1 MAVRV
6 IRARNTDPVVT
17 APPAITKAAAY
28 CRVSTDSDEQETSYE
43 AQVNHYTSFI
53 QSHPGWELAGIFADE
68 GLSGTQA
75 KTRPQFNALITACEE
90 GAVNLVITKSIS
102 RFARNT
108 LDALNYIRKLKAL
121 NIPIIFE
128 KESVNT
134 LEASGELMV
143 TILAS
148 IAQQE
153 SASISQN
160 VRMGINFG
168 FQEGRGRV
176 NFSSFLGY
184 KKGGKPGVYEI
195 VPAEADVV
203 RRIYRSYLEGFSPK
217 MIADGLMED
226 GICTPSGGEHWYPS
240 TVASILENEKYAGDL
255 LMQKWYVED
264 YLTHKCVKN
273 SGEKPQYF
281 VEDDHDPIVPKA
293 VFYQVQGEKKRRSGL
308 AKDPSKLRFG
318 NRLALNGRLICGK
331 CGRTL
336 KRYVKSQEDL
346 TDWRCRQ
353 RALVKKTSFHENVES
368 RCDCRIVREI
378 EVQRAVVMAFNT
390 LPTKREE
397 LVVAQERMITG
408 EIGRIDALLKTI
420 DEQQDRLEERLE
432 VLAEAVPE
440 DEEAINTTVVDEVGS
455 EKTVTGDMN
464 EVEFLRTRIVELRR
478 RKDALYAERAE
489 HANTE
494 VQIRLLLELVDEM
507 VKDSLPEW
515 MQAHAST
522 DGRKKDGV
530 VITGGSAN
538 GGGGA
543 QNTGETVD
551 DGSCRDY
558 DDFFSRT
565 RYTVPEGVLDEN
577 GRMERFNND
586 LVIRYLDRV
595 VVQDDGYEVA
605 FKAGV
610 KVEVEV

>member
-1 MAVRV
+1 MA
-6 IRARNTDPVVT
+6 
-17 APPAITKAAAY
+17 
-28 CRVSTDSDEQETSYE
+28 
-43 AQVNHYTSFI
+43 
-53 QSHPGWELAGIFADE
+53 
-68 GLSGTQA
+68 
-75 KTRPQFNALITACEE
+75 
-90 GAVNLVITKSIS
+90 ITKSIS

-184 KKGGKPGVYEI
+184 RRGDKAGTYEI

-203 RRIYRSYLEGFSPK
+203 RRIYRQFLEGYSPK
-217 MIADGLMED
+217 MIADGLMVD
-226 GICTPSGGEHWYPS
+226 GICTPSGGEKWYPS

-273 SGEKPQYF
+273 TGGRTQYF

-336 KRYVKSQEDL
+336 KRYVKPDDAL
-346 TDWRCRQ
+346 TDWRCP
-353 RALVKKTSFHENVES
+353 S
-368 RCDCRIVREI
+368 RCDCRIVREV
-378 EVQRAVVMAFNT
+378 EAQRAVVMAFNT
-390 LPTKREE
+390 LPTRREE
-397 LVVAQERMITG
+397 LVVQRERLLTG
-408 EIGRIDALLKTI
+408 EIGRIDALLKTL
-420 DEQQDRLEERLE
+420 DGQQDRLEERLE

-440 DEEAINTTVVDEVGS
+440 DGEAINTTVVDEVGS
-455 EKTVTGDMN
+455 TQVITSEMD
-464 EVEFLRTRIVELRR
+464 EAAFLRSQIVEIRR
-478 RKDALYAERAE
+478 RKDGLYAERAE

-507 VKDSLPEW
+507 VKNSLPEW
-515 MQAHAST
+515 MTREAEA
-522 DGRKKDGV
+522 V
-530 VITGGSAN
+530 EETGA
-538 GGGGA
+538 
-543 QNTGETVD
+543 
-551 DGSCRDY
+551 CRDY
-558 DDFFSRT
+558 DDFFNRT

-577 GRMERFNND
+577 GRMEAWGND
-586 LVIRYLDRV
+586 LVIRYLDKV
-595 VVQDDGYEVA
+595 VVRDDGYEVA

-610 KVEVEV
+610 TVEVEI

>member
-1 MAVRV
+1 MAVKV
-6 IRARNTDPVVT
+6 IKAKSTDPITT
-17 APPAITKAAAY
+17 ASPPPLIRAAAY
-28 CRVSTDSDEQETSYE
+28 CRVSTDSDEQETSYD
-43 AQVNHYTSFI
+43 AQVGHYTSYI
-53 QSHPGWELAGIFADE
+53 KSHPGWELAGIFADE

-75 KTRPQFNALITACEE
+75 KTRPQFNAMIEACEN
-90 GAVNLVITKSIS
+90 GSVNLVITKSIS

-184 KKGGKPGVYEI
+184 RRGDKPGSYVI
-195 VPAEADVV
+195 VPAEAEIV
-203 RRIYRSYLEGFSPK
+203 RRIYRQYLEGYSPK
-217 MIADGLMED
+217 MIADGLMD
-226 GICTPSGGEHWYPS
+226 DHICTPTGGDHWYPS

-281 VEDDHDPIVPKA
+281 VEDDHAPIVLKA
-293 VFYQVQGEKKRRSGL
+293 VFYQVQGERKRRSGL
-308 AKDPSKLRFG
+308 KQDPFKLRFG

-336 KRYVKSQEDL
+336 KRYVKTDPNL

-353 RALVKKTSFHENVES
+353 RALVKKTDFHEDVPT
-368 RCDCRIVREI
+368 RCDCRIVRET
-378 EVQRAVVMAFNT
+378 EAQKAVVMAFNS
-390 LPTKREE
+390 LPARWEE
-397 LVVAQERMITG
+397 LIMAQERLNTG
-408 EIGRIDALLKTI
+408 EIGRIDALLRTI

-432 VLAEAVPE
+432 VLAASTPE
-440 DEEAINTTVVDEVGS
+440 DEESINTTVVYEVGA
-455 EKTVTGDMN
+455 ETVITGNMD
-464 EVEFLRTRIVELRR
+464 EVEFLRTQIVTLRR

-489 HANTE
+489 HANRE

-507 VKDSLPEW
+507 VKNSLPEW
-515 MQAHAST
+515 MQTTPADT
-522 DGRKKDGV
+522 
-530 VITGGSAN
+530 VITGGTLGSDETTPVN
-538 GGGGA
+538 SEGA
-543 QNTGETVD
+543 KRPEAQG
-551 DGSCRDY
+551 DGSCTDY
-558 DDFFSRT
+558 DDFFRIT
-565 RYTVPEGVLDEN
+565 RYRVPDGVLDET
-577 GRMERFNND
+577 GRMEAFNND
-586 LVIRYLDRV
+586 LVIRYLDEV
-595 VVQDDGYEVA
+595 VVEDWGYEVI

-610 KVEVEV
+610 TVKVER

>member
-75 KTRPQFNALITACEE
+75 KTRPQFNAMIEACEN
-90 GAVNLVITKSIS
+90 GDVNLVITKSIS

-184 KKGGKPGVYEI
+184 RKGDKPGAYEI
-195 VPAEADVV
+195 VPAEAEIV
-203 RRIYRSYLEGFSPK
+203 RRIYRQYLEGFSPK

-226 GICTPSGGEHWYPS
+226 GVCTPSGGEHWYPS

-308 AKDPSKLRFG
+308 TKDPSKLRFG

-336 KRYVKSQEDL
+336 KRYVKPEEEL

-353 RALVKKTSFHENVES
+353 RALVKKTDFHEDVES
-368 RCDCRIVREI
+368 RCDCRIVREV
-378 EVQRAVVMAFNT
+378 EVQRAVVMAFNE
-390 LPTKREE
+390 LPRRREE

-440 DEEAINTTVVDEVGS
+440 DGEAINITVVDEVGS
-455 EKTVTGDMN
+455 ERDITGDMN
-464 EVEFLRTRIVELRR
+464 EVDFLRTRIVEIRR
-478 RKDALYAERAE
+478 RKDTLYAERAE

-507 VKDSLPEW
+507 VKNSLPEW
-515 MQAHAST
+515 MQTRTSS
-522 DGRKKDGV
+522 DVVKKDT
-530 VITGGSAN
+530 VITGGSAEES
-538 GGGGA
+538 GGTQEKEA
-543 QNTGETVD
+543 

-565 RYTVPEGVLDEN
+565 KYTVPEGVLDEN
-577 GRMERFNND
+577 GRMESFNND

-595 VVQDDGYEVA
+595 VVKDDGYEVA

-610 KVEVEV
+610 NVEVEV

>member
-17 APPAITKAAAY
+17 APPTITKAAAY

-75 KTRPQFNALITACEE
+75 KTRPQFNALIAACEE
-90 GAVNLVITKSIS
+90 GTVNLVITKSIS

-184 KKGGKPGVYEI
+184 KKGDKPGTYEI
-195 VPAEADVV
+195 VPVEADVV
-203 RRIYRSYLEGFSPK
+203 RRIYRQYLEGYSPK

-308 AKDPSKLRFG
+308 ASDPSKLRFG

-336 KRYVKSQEDL
+336 KRYVKAQEDL

-353 RALVKKTSFHENVES
+353 RALVKKTDFHEDVPS
-368 RCDCRIVREI
+368 RCDCRIVREV
-378 EVQRAVVMAFNT
+378 EAQRAVVMAFNE
-390 LPTKREE
+390 LPRRREE
-397 LVVAQERMITG
+397 LVVQRERLLTG
-408 EIGRIDALLKTI
+408 EIGRIDALLKTL
-420 DEQQDRLEERLE
+420 DGQQDRLEERLE
-432 VLAEAVPE
+432 VLASQVPE
-440 DEEAINTTVVDEVGS
+440 DEEPMNTTVVDEVGS
-455 EKTVTGDMN
+455 TQVITSEMD
-464 EVEFLRTRIVELRR
+464 EAAFLRSQIVEIRR

-489 HANTE
+489 QANRE

-507 VKDSLPEW
+507 VKNSLPDW
-515 MQAHAST
+515 MVEETQVEGEES
-522 DGRKKDGV
+522 
-530 VITGGSAN
+530 
-538 GGGGA
+538 GA
-543 QNTGETVD
+543 
-551 DGSCRDY
+551 CRDY

-577 GRMERFNND
+577 GRMEAFNND

-595 VVQDDGYEVA
+595 VVKDDGYEVA

-610 KVEVEV
+610 TVEVEV

>member
-1 MAVRV
+1 MAVKV
-6 IRARNTDPVVT
+6 IKARNTDPVITTAQIPVT
-17 APPAITKAAAY
+17 RAAAY
-28 CRVSTDSDEQETSYE
+28 CHVSTDSEEQESSYE
-43 AQVNHYTSFI
+43 AQVTHYTNYI
-53 QSHPGWELAGIFADE
+53 NGNPGWELAGIFADE

-75 KTRPQFNALITACEE
+75 KTRPQFNALIAACES
-90 GAVNLVITKSIS
+90 GSVNLVITKSIS

-160 VRMGINFG
+160 VRMGISFG

-184 KKGGKPGVYEI
+184 KKGDKPGAYEI
-195 VPAEADVV
+195 VPAEAEIV
-203 RRIYRSYLEGFSPK
+203 RRIYRQFLEGYSPK

-226 GICTPSGGEHWYPS
+226 GICTPSGGEKWYPS

-336 KRYVKSQEDL
+336 KRYVKADEEL

-353 RALVKKTSFHENVES
+353 RALVKKTDFHENVES
-368 RCDCRIVREI
+368 RCDCRIVREV
-378 EVQRAVVMAFNT
+378 EVQRAVVMAFNE
-390 LPTKREE
+390 LPRRREE
-397 LVVAQERMITG
+397 LVVQRERLLTG
-408 EIGRIDALLKTI
+408 EIGRIDALLKTL
-420 DEQQDRLEERLE
+420 DGQQDRLEERLE
-432 VLAEAVPE
+432 VLASQVPG
-440 DEEAINTTVVDEVGS
+440 DEEPMNTTVVDEVGS
-455 EKTVTGDMN
+455 TQVITSEMD
-464 EVEFLRTRIVELRR
+464 EAAFLRSQIVEIRR
-478 RKDALYAERAE
+478 RKDGLYAERAE
-489 HANTE
+489 HANTK
-494 VQIRLLLELVDEM
+494 VQIRLLLELMDEM
-507 VKDSLPEW
+507 VKNSLPEW
-515 MQAHAST
+515 MAREA
-522 DGRKKDGV
+522 
-530 VITGGSAN
+530 
-538 GGGGA
+538 
-543 QNTGETVD
+543 ETVEEA
-551 DGSCRDY
+551 GACRDY

-577 GRMERFNND
+577 GRMEAFNND

-595 VVQDDGYEVA
+595 VVKDGGYEVI
-605 FKAGV
+605 FKVGV
-610 KVEVEV
+610 TVEVEV

>member
-17 APPAITKAAAY
+17 VPTQVTKAAAY
-28 CRVSTDSDEQETSYE
+28 CRVSTDSEEQESSYE
-43 AQVNHYTSFI
+43 AQVTHYTNFI
-53 QSHPGWELAGIFADE
+53 QAHVGWELAGIFADE

-75 KTRPQFNALITACEE
+75 KTRPQFNALIAACEE
-90 GAVNLVITKSIS
+90 GTVNLVITKSIS

-184 KKGGKPGVYEI
+184 RRGDKPGTYEI
-195 VPAEADVV
+195 VSAEADVV
-203 RRIYRSYLEGFSPK
+203 RRIYRQFLEGYSPK

-226 GICTPSGGEHWYPS
+226 GICTPSGGEKWYPS

-273 SGEKPQYF
+273 TGDRPQYF

-336 KRYVKSQEDL
+336 KRYVKAQEDL

-353 RALVKKTSFHENVES
+353 RALVKKTDFHEDVPS
-368 RCDCRIVREI
+368 RCDCRIVREV
-378 EVQRAVVMAFNT
+378 EAQRAVVMAFNE
-390 LPTKREE
+390 LPRRREE
-397 LVVAQERMITG
+397 LVVQRERLLTG
-408 EIGRIDALLKTI
+408 EIGRIDALLKTL
-420 DEQQDRLEERLE
+420 DGQQDRLEERLE
-432 VLAEAVPE
+432 VLASQVPE
-440 DEEAINTTVVDEVGS
+440 DGEAINTTVVDEVGS
-455 EKTVTGDMN
+455 TQVITSEMD
-464 EVEFLRTRIVELRR
+464 EAAFLRSQIVEIRR
-478 RKDALYAERAE
+478 RKDGLYAERAE
-489 HANTE
+489 QANRE

-507 VKDSLPEW
+507 VMKSGTAPLW
-515 MQAHAST
+515 MSREAENENAEE
-522 DGRKKDGV
+522 
-530 VITGGSAN
+530 TGA
-538 GGGGA
+538 
-543 QNTGETVD
+543 
-551 DGSCRDY
+551 CRDY

-565 RYTVPEGVLDEN
+565 RYTVPGGVLDEN

-595 VVQDDGYEVA
+595 IVKDDGYEVA

-610 KVEVEV
+610 TVEVEV

>member
-6 IRARNTDPVVT
+6 IRARNTDPVVIMPT
-17 APPAITKAAAY
+17 QVTKAAAY
-28 CRVSTDSDEQETSYE
+28 CRVSTDSEEQESSYE
-43 AQVNHYTSFI
+43 AQVTHYTNFI
-53 QSHPGWELAGIFADE
+53 QAHVGWELAGIFADE

-75 KTRPQFNALITACEE
+75 KTRPQFNALIAACEE
-90 GAVNLVITKSIS
+90 GTVNLVITKSIS

-184 KKGGKPGVYEI
+184 RRGDKPGTYEI
-195 VPAEADVV
+195 VSAEADVV
-203 RRIYRSYLEGFSPK
+203 RRIYRQFLEGYSPK

-226 GICTPSGGEHWYPS
+226 GICTPSGGEKWYPS

-273 SGEKPQYF
+273 TGDRPQYF

-336 KRYVKSQEDL
+336 KRYVKAQEDL

-353 RALVKKTSFHENVES
+353 RALVKKTDFHEDVPS
-368 RCDCRIVREI
+368 RCDCRIVREV
-378 EVQRAVVMAFNT
+378 EAQRAVVMAFNE
-390 LPTKREE
+390 LPRRREE
-397 LVVAQERMITG
+397 LVVQRERLLTG
-408 EIGRIDALLKTI
+408 EIGRIDALLKTL
-420 DEQQDRLEERLE
+420 DGQQDRLEERLE
-432 VLAEAVPE
+432 VLASQVPE
-440 DEEAINTTVVDEVGS
+440 DGEAINTTVVDEVGS
-455 EKTVTGDMN
+455 TQVITSEMD
-464 EVEFLRTRIVELRR
+464 EAAFLRSQIVEIRR
-478 RKDALYAERAE
+478 RKDGLYAERAE
-489 HANTE
+489 QANRE

-507 VKDSLPEW
+507 VMKSGTAPLW
-515 MQAHAST
+515 MSREAENENAEE
-522 DGRKKDGV
+522 
-530 VITGGSAN
+530 TGA
-538 GGGGA
+538 
-543 QNTGETVD
+543 
-551 DGSCRDY
+551 CRDY

-565 RYTVPEGVLDEN
+565 RYTVPGGVLDEN

-595 VVQDDGYEVA
+595 IVKDDGYEVA

-610 KVEVEV
+610 TVEVEV

>member
-17 APPAITKAAAY
+17 MPTQVTKAAAY
-28 CRVSTDSDEQETSYE
+28 CRVSTDSEEQESSYE
-43 AQVNHYTSFI
+43 AQVTHYTNFI
-53 QSHPGWELAGIFADE
+53 KSHDGWELAGIFADE

-75 KTRPQFNALITACEE
+75 KTRPQFNALIAACEN
-90 GAVNLVITKSIS
+90 GDVNLVITKSIS

-184 KKGGKPGVYEI
+184 RRGDKAGTYEI

-203 RRIYRSYLEGFSPK
+203 RRIYRQFLEGYSPK

-226 GICTPSGGEHWYPS
+226 GICTPSGGEKWYPS

-273 SGEKPQYF
+273 AGDRPQYF

-308 AKDPSKLRFG
+308 TKDPSKLRFG

-336 KRYVKSQEDL
+336 KRYVKPDDAL

-353 RALVKKTSFHENVES
+353 RALVKKTDFHEDVPT
-368 RCDCRIVREI
+368 RCDCRIVREV
-378 EVQRAVVMAFNT
+378 EAQRAVVMAFNT
-390 LPTKREE
+390 LPSRREE
-397 LVVAQERMITG
+397 LVVQRERLLTG
-408 EIGRIDALLKTI
+408 EIGRIDALLKTL
-420 DEQQDRLEERLE
+420 DGQQDRLEERLE
-432 VLAEAVPE
+432 VLASQVPE
-440 DEEAINTTVVDEVGS
+440 DEEPMNTTVVDEVGS
-455 EKTVTGDMN
+455 TQVITSEMD
-464 EVEFLRTRIVELRR
+464 EAAFLRSQIVEIRR
-478 RKDALYAERAE
+478 RKDGLYAERAE

-507 VKDSLPEW
+507 VKNSLPEW
-515 MQAHAST
+515 MAREA
-522 DGRKKDGV
+522 
-530 VITGGSAN
+530 
-538 GGGGA
+538 
-543 QNTGETVD
+543 ETVEET
-551 DGSCRDY
+551 GACRDY

-565 RYTVPEGVLDEN
+565 KYTVPEGVLDEN
-577 GRMERFNND
+577 GRMEAFNND

-595 VVQDDGYEVA
+595 VVKDDGYEVV

-610 KVEVEV
+610 TVEVEI

>member
-17 APPAITKAAAY
+17 ASHPLIRAAAY

-75 KTRPQFNALITACEE
+75 KTRPQFNAMIEACEN
-90 GAVNLVITKSIS
+90 GDVNLVITKSIS

-184 KKGGKPGVYEI
+184 RRGDKPGTYEI

-203 RRIYRSYLEGFSPK
+203 RRIYRQFLEGYSPK

-226 GICTPSGGEHWYPS
+226 GICTPSGGEKWYPS

-273 SGEKPQYF
+273 TGDRPQYF

-336 KRYVKSQEDL
+336 KRYVKAQEEL

-353 RALVKKTSFHENVES
+353 RALVKKTDFHEDVPT
-368 RCDCRIVREI
+368 RCDCRIVREV
-378 EVQRAVVMAFNT
+378 EAQRAVVMAFNT
-390 LPTKREE
+390 LPSRREE
-397 LVVAQERMITG
+397 LVVQRERLLTG
-408 EIGRIDALLKTI
+408 EIGRIDALLKTL
-420 DEQQDRLEERLE
+420 DGQQDRLEERLE
-432 VLAEAVPE
+432 VLASQVPE
-440 DEEAINTTVVDEVGS
+440 DEEPMNTTVVDEVGS
-455 EKTVTGDMN
+455 TQVITSEMD
-464 EVEFLRTRIVELRR
+464 EAAFLRSQIVEIRR

-489 HANTE
+489 QANRE

-507 VKDSLPEW
+507 VKNSLPEW
-515 MQAHAST
+515 MAREAQPEEEQ
-522 DGRKKDGV
+522 
-530 VITGGSAN
+530 TGA
-538 GGGGA
+538 
-543 QNTGETVD
+543 
-551 DGSCRDY
+551 CRDY
-558 DDFFSRT
+558 DDFFNRT

-577 GRMERFNND
+577 GRMEAFNND

-595 VVQDDGYEVA
+595 VVKDDGYEVA

-610 KVEVEV
+610 TVEVEI

>member
-17 APPAITKAAAY
+17 MPTQVTKAAAY
-28 CRVSTDSDEQETSYE
+28 CRVSTDSEEQESSYE
-43 AQVNHYTSFI
+43 AQVTHYTNFI
-53 QSHPGWELAGIFADE
+53 QAHVGWELAGIFADE

-75 KTRPQFNALITACEE
+75 KTRPQFNALIAACEN
-90 GAVNLVITKSIS
+90 GDVNLVITKSIS

-184 KKGGKPGVYEI
+184 RRGDKPGTYEI

-203 RRIYRSYLEGFSPK
+203 RKIYRAFLEGYSPK

-226 GICTPSGGEHWYPS
+226 GICTPSGGEKWYPS

-273 SGEKPQYF
+273 TGDRPQYF

-336 KRYVKSQEDL
+336 KRYVKPDDAL

-353 RALVKKTSFHENVES
+353 RALVKKTDFHEDVPT
-368 RCDCRIVREI
+368 RCDCRIVREV
-378 EVQRAVVMAFNT
+378 EAQRAVVMAFNT
-390 LPTKREE
+390 LPSRREE
-397 LVVAQERMITG
+397 LVVQRGRLLTG
-408 EIGRIDALLKTI
+408 EIGRIDALLKTL
-420 DEQQDRLEERLE
+420 DGQQDRLEERLE

-440 DEEAINTTVVDEVGS
+440 DEEPMNTTVVDEVGS
-455 EKTVTGDMN
+455 TQVITSEMD
-464 EVEFLRTRIVELRR
+464 EAAFLRSQIVEIRR

-489 HANTE
+489 QANRE

-507 VKDSLPEW
+507 VKNSLPEW
-515 MQAHAST
+515 MSREAENENAEE
-522 DGRKKDGV
+522 
-530 VITGGSAN
+530 TGA
-538 GGGGA
+538 
-543 QNTGETVD
+543 
-551 DGSCRDY
+551 CRDY

-577 GRMERFNND
+577 GRMEAFNND

-595 VVQDDGYEVA
+595 VVKDDGYEVA

-610 KVEVEV
+610 TVEVEV